1 MTAIKKE
8 VVIGDCRLFGFEPR
22 AVIYAFEKC
31 GEIKYI
37 GSTVNPIN
45 QRLRAHLRA
54 SEEGSET
61 LVHSWIREVS
71 GVFDVR
77 CLEYV
82 PASQRDEVERR
93 WIKKIGLENLLN
105 MTDGGLG
112 LSGYKPT
119 EDRNKRI
126 SDRLRKGSFFFCEQC
141 GAEFW
146 RKPRDIKR
154 GHNRF
159 CSRECYQ
166 IWQRGKP
173 KVRGK
178 QT

>member
-1 MTAIKKE
+1 MGKWRE
-8 VVIGDCRLFGFEPR
+8 ERIGDCRLFGFEPR
-22 AVIYAFEKC
+22 AVIYAFEKN
-31 GEIKYI
+31 GHVEYV

-54 SEEGSET
+54 AEEGSDIS
-61 LVHSWIREVS
+61 VHAWIRDVS

-82 PASQRDEVERR
+82 SASDRDQAERN
-93 WIKKIGLENLLN
+93 WIAKFGLTNLRN
-105 MTDGGLG
+105 MTDGGTG

-119 EDRNKRI
+119 EDRNKKI
-126 SDRLRKGSFFFCEQC
+126 SDRLRKGQFFNYEEC

-159 CSRECYQ
+159 CSRGCYQ

-173 KVRGK
+173 KGK
-178 QT
+178 AA